1 MKEKECILW
10 LTFWKYR
17 IPIGLCPLC
26 SPSIAAI
33 ATFKIVL
40 SQNTHP
46 FPRLSYVCPEP
57 VLAKR
62 SLFVLIKKHRQKGIF
77 RTAQSLQRK
86 FRCQAAA
93 RAASCSAARRMPS
106 HLIVIDG
113 RRMHTGGHTTQT
125 YRHKK
130 SAVSERLEHLF
141 SASFLCRNGLVA
153 VEKAAQTV
161 HAANSSQSSPV
172 G

>member
-1 MKEKECILW
+1 MY
-10 LTFWKYR
+10 TM
-17 IPIGLCPLC
+17 
-26 SPSIAAI
+26 AH
-33 ATFKIVL
+33 VL
-40 SQNTHP
+40 EISDPN
-46 FPRLSYVCPEP
+46 RLVSV
-57 VLAKR
+57 VLAVNCCHRHVQNRAKPKHTPFSSTFLCLSR
-62 SLFVLIKKHRQKGIF
+62 ACLGKKIAVCIKKHRQKGIF